1 MNKINWK
8 VRIQNKAFW
17 ISFVPA
23 ILLLLQMVA
32 GMLGYQLELGDLG
45 DKLLGI
51 INAVFAVLASLGIV
65 TDPTTKGLSDS
76 VRAMGY
82 TEPN

>member
-23 ILLLLQMVA
+23 ILLLVQMVA

-76 VRAMGY
+76 VRAMSY

>member
-23 ILLLLQMVA
+23 ILLLVQMVA
-32 GMLGYQLELGDLG
+32 GMLGYQLELGNLG
-45 DKLLGI
+45 DKLLGV

-65 TDPTTKGLSDS
+65 TDPTTKGLGDS
-76 VRAMGY
+76 VRAMSY